1 MNRYSITLIALG
13 LLIGCTTAP
22 PPPLTADDPAS
33 PSAPE
38 TPVRTPPNALGAD
51 GLTRKTHQILAQAA
65 KEQQQ
70 SDQSGPDVD
79 DQKGQQMKNTPNL
92 QPLQQQ
98 PAPAPPPQQ
107 QQMPG
112 LQMPQGQSQPS
123 PTPNN

>member
-13 LLIGCTTAP
+13 LLTGCTAAP
-22 PPPLTADDPAS
+22 PPPLTAGNPAS

-38 TPVRTPPNALGAD
+38 ALVRATPDALGAD
-51 GLTRKTHQILAQAA
+51 GLTKKTRQLLAQAA

-70 SDQSGPDVD
+70 SDQGGPDAGE
-79 DQKGQQMKNTPNL
+79 QKGQQMKNIPNI
-92 QPLQQQ
+92 QPPQQQ
-98 PAPAPPPQQ
+98 RSPSPAPQQ

-112 LQMPQGQSQPS
+112 LQMPQGQSQTS